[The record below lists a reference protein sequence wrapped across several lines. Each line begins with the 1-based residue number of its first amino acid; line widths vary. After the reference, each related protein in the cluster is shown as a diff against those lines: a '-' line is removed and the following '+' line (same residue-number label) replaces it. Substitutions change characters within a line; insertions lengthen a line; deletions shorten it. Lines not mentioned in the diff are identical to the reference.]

1 MKKKR
6 CSDEDLR
13 RIVHEILDNDPL
25 IDEDLTTVHGILEND
40 DFIDLDL
47 TTVHESLDKKLL
59 KNDGIS
65 SIIVRESLEN
75 KRFTY
80 GGLSSIVC
88 LIMKNTP
95 HKDKDLRRIVH
106 EILDKEQIKTLH
118 QILDNKRCTD
128 GDLRRIDLESLERNH
143 FTYDDLSRIV
153 HASLEGGKIT
163 DDILI
168 KIAHQILENDRCTD
182 KVLSMIVNEILKNI
196 RNTIQAGRNIT
207 RDQNVNILDNKKV
220 PAYPL
225 HDGDWK
231 VDKPYY
237 ARNDRQVLYEDWA
250 RPNNFYKKQPLHLVR
265 NYFGERVALYF
276 SWLGYYTIML
286 TFAAIFGV
294 VTFLLACITLEYN
307 IKVNEICDRNGTGSI
322 IMCPS
327 CDQDCDY
334 SHLSSRC
341 MYAKL
346 TYLFDNGATIFF
358 ASFMS
363 LWATVFCEF
372 WKRHEKTTACEW
384 DAIGYEETEENCRP
398 QLERSIETT
407 RISPVTG
414 AEEPYVHYWVRFR
427 RYIISFIMILFLIML
442 SLIAVVAIILYRISV
457 NVALTLDKDAKNE
470 GANTSLITTITASI
484 LSIVAILILQEFYQ
498 RIVVLL
504 TKLELHRTE
513 TEYEDSL
520 IFKYYLVSFFNFYS
534 SSFYIAFVKG
544 KLPGD
549 PHSYGRIFGYR
560 QEECDVSGCMQELFI
575 HIATIMCVKQFLGNF
590 QELGWPVIRNR
601 IRSYRFRKTNAKN
614 VSESEQ
620 YEKDYDL
627 SSISSLGLLHEYL
640 EMAIQFGF
648 TTIFVAAFPLAPF
661 FALLNNLIEIRLDA
675 YKILTQCRRKYAAR
689 AEDIGSWYIILSAI
703 GNLSVLTNALIIA
716 FTSEFIPQTVYQTYY
731 GEGELAG
738 YMEFSL
744 SVFNVSNFENGS
756 APVNS
761 SFPNVTEC
769 RYRGYNTGPNLP
781 YDHTKDYWLIIARK
795 LLFVLFFEHII
806 FLIKIAMAFVIPDV
820 PEDVRDQMKREK
832 YLDYKVRRIKVMA

>member
-1 MKKKR
+1 
-6 CSDEDLR
+6 
-13 RIVHEILDNDPL
+13 
-25 IDEDLTTVHGILEND
+25 
-40 DFIDLDL
+40 
-47 TTVHESLDKKLL
+47 
-59 KNDGIS
+59 
-65 SIIVRESLEN
+65 
-75 KRFTY
+75 
-80 GGLSSIVC
+80 
-88 LIMKNTP
+88 
-95 HKDKDLRRIVH
+95 
-106 EILDKEQIKTLH
+106 
-118 QILDNKRCTD
+118 
-128 GDLRRIDLESLERNH
+128 
-143 FTYDDLSRIV
+143 
-153 HASLEGGKIT
+153 
-163 DDILI
+163 
-168 KIAHQILENDRCTD
+168 
-182 KVLSMIVNEILKNI
+182 
-196 RNTIQAGRNIT
+196 
-207 RDQNVNILDNKKV
+207 
-220 PAYPL
+220 
-225 HDGDWK
+225 
-231 VDKPYY
+231 
-237 ARNDRQVLYEDWA
+237 
-250 RPNNFYKKQPLHLVR
+250 
-265 NYFGERVALYF
+265 
-276 SWLGYYTIML
+276 
-286 TFAAIFGV
+286 
-294 VTFLLACITLEYN
+294 
-307 IKVNEICDRNGTGSI
+307 
-322 IMCPS
+322 
-327 CDQDCDY
+327 
-334 SHLSSRC
+334 
-341 MYAKL
+341 
-346 TYLFDNGATIFF
+346 
-358 ASFMS
+358 
-363 LWATVFCEF
+363 
-372 WKRHEKTTACEW
+372 
-384 DAIGYEETEENCRP
+384 
-398 QLERSIETT
+398 
-407 RISPVTG
+407 
-414 AEEPYVHYWVRFR
+414 
-427 RYIISFIMILFLIML
+427 ML

-484 LSIVAILILQEFYQ
+484 LSIVAILILQENTTIDCVKCSGQVQNIRGIGFHSGQ
-498 RIVVLL
+498 I
-504 TKLELHRTE
+504 ELHRTE

-731 GEGELAG
+731 GGGELAG

-832 YLDYKVRRIKVMA
+832 YLDYKLCFRWLFLAITIESLKYERFPTLSIIAPCNFNILQ